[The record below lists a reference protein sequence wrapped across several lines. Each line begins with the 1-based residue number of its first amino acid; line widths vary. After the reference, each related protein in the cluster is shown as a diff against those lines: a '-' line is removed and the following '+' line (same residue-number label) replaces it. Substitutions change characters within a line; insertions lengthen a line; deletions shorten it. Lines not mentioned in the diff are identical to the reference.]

1 MKNIIYPAVFHKAEE
16 GGYWVEFPDLPGCV
30 TEADTLE
37 EAVVMAGDAL
47 FVWFDDEQ
55 QEQPAPSAVSDIKV
69 EGDDFVTLVKDEPYE
84 SEDAVK
90 FRAAVEVENGL
101 AQRNLNKNQ
110 AALILGVDRSYFT
123 YIISGKKTPSPDMA
137 KRIGL
142 LLGFD
147 WRVFYADGATAY

>member
-47 FVWFDDEQ
+47 FVWFDDETQ
-55 QEQPAPSAVSDIKV
+55 AQPAPSAVSDIKV
-69 EGDDFVTLVKDEPYE
+69 AGDDFVTLVKAEPYE

-147 WRVFYADGATAY
+147 WRVFYADGASAY